1 MLHIPEQ
8 AYQHRYDLKFTA
20 HPVAHLVKE
29 VRILVSQSLLRI
41 IAEGITM
48 PSSKFAAEYF
58 VNFNPTS
65 AGKRQD
71 ADPSQVLQ
79 VALSHS
85 LIRDFTAICSNR

>member
-8 AYQHRYDLKFTA
+8 ADQHRYNLKFTA
-20 HPVAHLVKE
+20 HPVAHLLKE
-29 VRILVSQSLLRI
+29 ARILVSQSLLRI
-41 IAEGITM
+41 IAKGITV

-58 VNFNPTS
+58 MNFSPTS

-79 VALSHS
+79 VQ
-85 LIRDFTAICSNR
+85 